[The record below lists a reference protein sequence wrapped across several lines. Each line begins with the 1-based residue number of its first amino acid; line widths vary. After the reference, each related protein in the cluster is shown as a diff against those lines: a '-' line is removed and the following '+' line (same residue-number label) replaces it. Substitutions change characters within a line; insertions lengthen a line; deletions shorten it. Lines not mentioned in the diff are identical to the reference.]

1 MVVNV
6 LVGVGQAIF
15 RAVAL
20 SERCSLVTRP
30 FKNRRKGLVGA
41 EPLTKWRRPVGA
53 TKNQSFAVARPAG
66 VRTMARK
73 NRHVE
78 QIGEPLWSSPDRAI
92 GHRPTRTKQIS
103 RWEDRRVSDEVI
115 VSIDPMG
122 QHNPLAS
129 QGPLGRVAF
138 ATGSAGHAPF
148 GPQELDGQAFDV
160 YKVLHRGC
168 MQVLCL
174 IPGPALKVTLE
185 SLLEAVLGK
194 TRRTE
199 F

>member
-1 MVVNV
+1 LVVNV
-6 LVGVGQAIF
+6 LVGVGQAVF

-41 EPLTKWRRPVGA
+41 EPLAKWRRPVGA

-73 NRHVE
+73 NRHAK
-78 QIGEPLWSSPDRAI
+78 QIGEPLWSRPDRAN
-92 GHRPTRTKQIS
+92 GHRPTRTKKIS
-103 RWEDRRVSDEVI
+103 RWEDRRVSDEVV
-115 VSIDPMG
+115 VSVDPMG
-122 QHNPLAS
+122 QHNPLVS
-129 QGPLGRVAF
+129 QGPLGRVAVS
-138 ATGSAGHAPF
+138 TGSAVHAPC
-148 GPQELDGQAFDV
+148 GPQELDGPAFDV

-174 IPGPALKVTLE
+174 IPGPALKVMSE